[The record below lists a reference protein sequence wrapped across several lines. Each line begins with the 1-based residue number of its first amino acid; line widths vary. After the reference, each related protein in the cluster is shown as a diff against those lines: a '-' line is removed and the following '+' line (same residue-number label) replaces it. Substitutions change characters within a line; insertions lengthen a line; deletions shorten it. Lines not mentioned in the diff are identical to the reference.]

1 METPYHMAENS
12 KKRAKQPFET
22 WFNPILGYNANMKII
37 SLSTLKAFWEQHPD
51 AEQPLKAWHAEA
63 KAAQWR
69 DMHDIKRQFGTASVL
84 KNNRVVFN
92 IKGNHY
98 RLIVSFWFS
107 AQYAY
112 IKFIGTH
119 AQYDQINAETVEP

>member
-1 METPYHMAENS
+1 MAANS
-12 KKRAKQPFET
+12 KKGQNTAFLA
-22 WFNPILGYNANMKII
+22 WFNPILGYNTHMKII